1 MGTHRDSNSSTGRLE
16 VSDRGK
22 GEITFLI
29 LKWAFFIGIMIFP
42 KIPMKNRGYKMR
54 NLFFAGQQSERA
66 ISRCVRQP
74 S

>member
-29 LKWAFFIGIMIFP
+29 LKWAFFIGIKQF
-42 KIPMKNRGYKMR
+42 KSIPMKNRGYKMR
-54 NLFFAGQQSERA
+54 NLFFAG
-66 ISRCVRQP
+66 
-74 S
+74 